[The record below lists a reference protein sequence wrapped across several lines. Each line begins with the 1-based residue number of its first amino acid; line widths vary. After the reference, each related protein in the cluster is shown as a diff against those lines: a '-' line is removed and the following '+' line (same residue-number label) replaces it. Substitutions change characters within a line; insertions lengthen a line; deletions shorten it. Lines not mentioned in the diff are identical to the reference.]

1 MFDIRD
7 DLRTVQ
13 MGGSTVGQFLYDYQ
27 GLRIEKLGERGAERS
42 TYDDQSILQQ
52 YGVQGCNTATD
63 ATCQTGIT
71 GQTRAKFDYG
81 PDRLLDVCV

>member
-1 MFDIRD
+1 VFDIRD

-42 TYDDQSILQQ
+42 TYDDQSILQP
-52 YGVQGCNTATD
+52 YDVA
-63 ATCQTGIT
+63 AEE
-71 GQTRAKFDYG
+71 TRETRDVV
-81 PDRLLDVCV
+81 PRETRDVPRLTVRPVVAMQFSH